1 MQNKDDGDMKHVDN
15 KEINRRIGER
25 IRYFRKKKGLSQSEI
40 AAALAVSPS
49 VISTLE
55 SGKSMVGIYSLLDI
69 ISMLDVGVEDVFP
82 EYSRTYGDGT
92 TGGGWKRFYDSM
104 KPYSLSERERILD
117 ALGDLTRAVSQETAP
132 GAAESSGD

>member
-92 TGGGWKRFYDSM
+92 TRGGV
-104 KPYSLSERERILD
+104 E
-117 ALGDLTRAVSQETAP
+117 AVL
-132 GAAESSGD
+132 